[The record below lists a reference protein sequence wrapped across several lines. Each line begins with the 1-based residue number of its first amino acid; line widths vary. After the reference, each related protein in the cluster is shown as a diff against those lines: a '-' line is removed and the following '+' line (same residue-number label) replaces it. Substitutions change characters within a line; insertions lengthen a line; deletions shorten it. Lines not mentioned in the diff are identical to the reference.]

1 MVLFH
6 PGVVV
11 CCPGC
16 ARLSPSLVLSLV
28 PTFPSAIETYH
39 MCTYAYCGFLLSS
52 DCFHSA
58 TVATIGVLM
67 PVNAQNNHIAPTS
80 AWKDDCKVNI
90 YTGKLNSFKK
100 ERKS

>member
-28 PTFPSAIETYH
+28 PTFASAIDTHH
-39 MCTYAYCGFLLSS
+39 MCTYTYCGFLLSS
-52 DCFHSA
+52 DCCHSA
-58 TVATIGVLM
+58 TVATNGVLM
-67 PVNAQNNHIAPTS
+67 PVNAQKNHIAPIS
-80 AWKDDCKVNI
+80 AWKGDCKVNI

-100 ERKS
+100 ERKA